1 MPQHP
6 VVPRD
11 FYELRLWQIWS
22 GILHRDATEIG
33 MKDDFFVLGG
43 NRTRAE
49 AVLSVIATRFDVPL
63 SMETFLKEPTIERI
77 ACHLRARSRKLNEE
91 PVVPLQPHG
100 SKRPFFFL
108 PSGEGNV
115 FNFHALARRMAPD
128 QPVYG
133 LQTRGLH
140 GEPPPFDRVEDMAAD
155 HIQSMRAVQPRGP
168 YLLGGHCIGAMVALE
183 MALQLQRQ
191 GERVA
196 LLASIDA
203 LAPAPFYADEVV
215 TFVDDPTD
223 YFVFLSKG
231 FKYWFGEDVPL
242 EREALVGLDLERQAA
257 RFMDLAR
264 KHGIYTPD
272 APDERANR
280 VLDLGRRI
288 CRARYVPADRFTGTL
303 AFFRG
308 LDSLLCVTPTGGW
321 EEVSTQ
327 PPRVRDLPGNHVTL
341 VTEPY
346 VDRLAR
352 ELRAVIAE
360 AQV

>member
-1 MPQHP
+1 MPTQL

-11 FYELRLWQIWS
+11 FYELRLSRLWS
-22 GILHRDATEIG
+22 DILRRDDVG
-33 MKDDFFVLGG
+33 VKDDFFELGG
-43 NRTRAE
+43 NRATAE
-49 AVLSVIATRFDVPL
+49 AVLAATSAQFDTPL
-63 SMETFLKEPTIERI
+63 SMEAFLESPTIEHVGCI
-77 ACHLRARSRKLNEE
+77 LRAKSRKLNEE

-100 SKRPFFFL
+100 SKRPFFFV

-115 FNFHALARRMAPD
+115 FNFHALARRMSPD
-128 QPVYG
+128 QPFHG
-133 LQTRGLH
+133 LQTRGIH
-140 GEPPPFDRVEDMAAD
+140 GGPPPFDRVEEMAAD
-155 HIQSMRAVQPRGP
+155 HIEAMRAVQPRGP

-183 MALQLQRQ
+183 MALQLQRR

-196 LLASIDA
+196 LLAAIDG
-203 LAPAPFYADEVV
+203 LAPAPFYLDDVI
-215 TFVDDPTD
+215 TFTDDPTD
-223 YFVFLSKG
+223 FFVFLSKG
-231 FKYWFGEDVPL
+231 FKFWFGEDVPL
-242 EREALVGLDLERQAA
+242 EREALFGLSPDQQAA

-280 VLDLGRRI
+280 ILALGRHI
-288 CRARYVPADRFTGTL
+288 CRNTYVPQGRFTGTL

-308 LDSLLCVTPTGGW
+308 LDSQLCVTPTGGW

-327 PPRVRDLPGNHVTL
+327 PPRVRELPGNHVTV

-346 VDRLAR
+346 VDALAR
-352 ELRAVIAE
+352 ELRGAIAE

>member
-1 MPQHP
+1 MPQHF

-22 GILHRDATEIG
+22 GVLNRDDFG
-33 MKDDFFVLGG
+33 VKDDFFAAGG
-43 NRTRAE
+43 DRGTAE
-49 AVLSVIATRFDVPL
+49 AVRAAIVAQLDSPL
-63 SMETFLKEPTIERI
+63 SMETFLEEPTIERI
-77 ACHLRARSRKLNEE
+77 GCHLRAHSRKLNAQ

-128 QPVYG
+128 QPFYG

-140 GEPPPFDRVEDMAAD
+140 GDHPPFERVEDMAAD
-155 HIQSMRAVQPRGP
+155 HIESMRAVQPHGP
-168 YLLGGHCIGAMVALE
+168 YLLGAHCIGAMVALE
-183 MALQLQRQ
+183 MALQLQRS

-196 LLASIDA
+196 LIAAIDG
-203 LAPAPFYADEVV
+203 LAPAPFYLDEVI
-215 TFVDDPTD
+215 TFVDDPAD

-242 EREALVGLDLERQAA
+242 EREELRGLEPARQAA
-257 RFMDLAR
+257 RFMEVSR

-272 APDERANR
+272 APDDRANR
-280 VLDLGRRI
+280 ILALGRHI
-288 CRARYVPADRFTGTL
+288 CRNTYVPGDRFTGTL

-308 LDSLLCVTPTGGW
+308 SDSLLCVTPTGGW
-321 EEVSTQ
+321 EEVSAQ
-327 PPRVRDLPGNHVTL
+327 PPLTRELPGNHVTL

-352 ELRAVIAE
+352 ELRAAIAE